1 MKRTV
6 AMLIAVL
13 LAMAVAMP
21 AMASPYPDVP
31 DYHWATESIKE
42 LTALGIFEGYPD
54 GTFKGPQATTRY
66 ELAVV
71 IARLL
76 KWLDERIVAHVAEA
90 MPVTV
95 TTTPVP
101 TPAPVTTVVQVEPD
115 QTILE
120 QIIKEKIEALVG
132 PKLEDI
138 DARIAELYAM
148 IQDLRTEF
156 SRELSILGVRVDAL
170 DAQFKQLEARVAK
183 NEADIAALKLQLAN
197 TNNDALASKLNA
209 VESKLNTVDTRVGVL
224 ELKASE
230 TDAKLGVLDWQVGQN
245 TADLDIMKKQVGQNT
260 ADIVDLYSLNYKNA
274 DDINALKADMA
285 AKFAAIEATI
295 KAIPAPVTTV
305 VTTPAPV
312 STTTPVVVPGTDVT
326 KEDLALL
333 RLDLLEAQDDI
344 EKLKAL
350 SDKVNYL
357 YECCEEVNAKVA
369 LLDEKVALLN
379 LDLVA
384 LESGKV
390 DNALLRIGLLE
401 EQAASLGLL
410 GPLQDQITMNSND
423 INDLYIKQNTTTNLL
438 KNLAAADL
446 ALNDRI
452 AALEASNKISA
463 DALSAQVAAL
473 GETAGTSAADVLN
486 LKSGL
491 MGLTDKLAS
500 LWINKFLLSGTFAVE
515 FKDTAVK
522 FGPAYKDPFNSALGT
537 IDPGNLYKATLGING
552 TIIPEPGVE
561 INVGLNGGV
570 DTYGIADVA
579 AYVFNGDLDVKVTGP
594 NGSGQIIGGE
604 QARPKYISKYVMSN
618 KKFTAAGYEGLSGWM
633 KYTPTVVEDMT
644 LGASAILAKLG
655 STTDFNYVWGLAGN
669 ANYAEV
675 VDLTLYYLAVDDR
688 LFSGD
693 TTVSTKE
700 KNIGVNLDL
709 TLNENWSAGAFAN
722 LVFQAAPLPEQA
734 IAAYLDGKV
743 GIWSTGMSFERV
755 SAGYA
760 PQFAEFASS
769 SDPDRISADVMNVEM
784 YNKFQVLPNL
794 EFGLLTG
801 FYGDAAWQNMTHTNE
816 IYAKYSFDVPS
827 LTSGS
832 LKLYGG
838 READTI
844 IGGVWQAPASV
855 ADAFCYAGADL
866 KLKLYIFD
874 AGFSYYGET
883 EKAAGM
889 ALQNT
894 YLAYLKL
901 DKLQIVQ
908 DVLWANAGWEG
919 RFGDTFTSERLGSIA
934 PYQMVYGDL
943 HLNTSFFLKWNLAAN
958 LGAYYKS
965 IEMLKVFA
973 DAKLTYN
980 ITEKASLYAMGGVEY
995 RNYVDGAKP
1004 DGFVLSA
1011 GVGYNQKIFN
1021 NTLLVADFT
1030 TRYAKYTNAV
1040 YPDSLVNTLG
1050 VKLSTKF

>member
-76 KWLDERIVAHVAEA
+76 KWLDERIVAHVAA
-90 MPVTV
+90 ATPVTV

-101 TPAPVTTVVQVEPD
+101 TPAPVTTVVKVEPD

-120 QIIKEKIEALVG
+120 QIIKEKIEAQVG

-170 DAQFKQLEARVAK
+170 DEQFKKLEARVAK
-183 NEADIAALKLQLAN
+183 NEADIAALKLQLGSM
-197 TNNDALASKLNA
+197 NNDALASKLNA
-209 VESKLNTVDTRVGVL
+209 VESKVNTVDNRVGVL

-230 TDAKLGVLDWQVGQN
+230 TDAKLGTLDWQVGQN
-245 TADLDIMKKQVGQNT
+245 TADLDAMKKQVGQNT

-274 DDINALKADMA
+274 DDINALKAEMA

-295 KAIPAPVTTV
+295 KALPAPAATASS
-305 VTTPAPV
+305 TPA
-312 STTTPVVVPGTDVT
+312 PVVVPGTDVT
-326 KEDLALL
+326 KEEIALL

-344 EKLKAL
+344 TKLKAL
-350 SDKVNYL
+350 YDQVNYL
-357 YECCEEVNAKVA
+357 YECCEAANAKMA
-369 LLDEKVALLN
+369 LLDEKIALLN
-379 LDLVA
+379 LDLA
-384 LESGKV
+384 SLESGKV
-390 DNALLRIGLLE
+390 DNALMRIGLLE
-401 EQAASLGLL
+401 QQAANLGLL
-410 GPLQDQITMNSND
+410 GPLQDQITQNAND
-423 INDLYIKQNTTTNLL
+423 INDLYIQQNHDTNLL
-438 KNLAAADL
+438 KNLAAADA
-446 ALNDRI
+446 ALNERI

-463 DALSAQVAAL
+463 DALSAKVASLEGA
-473 GETAGTSAADVLN
+473 AGTSAADVLS

-500 LWINKFLLSGTFAVE
+500 LWVNKFLLSGTFAVE
-515 FKDTAVK
+515 FKDTEVK
-522 FGPAYKDPFNSALGT
+522 FGPAYKDPYNSAKGT
-537 IDPGNLYKATLGING
+537 IDPSNLYKASLTLNG
-552 TIIPEPGVE
+552 TIKPEPGVE
-561 INVGLNGGV
+561 INVGLTGGV

-594 NGSGQIIGGE
+594 NGSGQILGGE
-604 QARPKYISKYVMSN
+604 QSRPKYISKYVMSD

-633 KYTPTVVEDMT
+633 KYTPTLVEDMT

-669 ANYAEV
+669 ANYAEI
-675 VDLTLYYLAVDDR
+675 VDLTLHYLAVDDR

-709 TLNENWSAGAFAN
+709 TLNENWSAGGFAN
-722 LVFQAAPLPEQA
+722 LVFQAAPMPEQA
-734 IAAYLDGKV
+734 ITAYLDGKV

-760 PQFAEFASS
+760 PQFAEFADGT
-769 SDPDRISADVMNVEM
+769 DPDIISSDVMNVDI

-801 FYGDAAWQNMTHTNE
+801 FYGDAAWANMTHTNE
-816 IYAKYSFDVPS
+816 IYAKYSFEVAG
-827 LTSGS
+827 LTKGS

-838 READTI
+838 RQADTI
-844 IGGVWQAPASV
+844 IGGTWQAPASV

-883 EKAAGM
+883 EKAPGM
-889 ALQNT
+889 ALRNT
-894 YLAYLKL
+894 YLAFLKL
-901 DKLQIVQ
+901 EKLQLIQ

-934 PYQMVYGDL
+934 PYQMIYGDL

-958 LGAYYKS
+958 LGAYFKS

-973 DAKLTYN
+973 DMKLTYN

-995 RNYVDGAKP
+995 RNYVDGTKP

-1021 NTLLVADFT
+1021 NTSLVADFT

-1050 VKLSTKF
+1050 VKLST